1 MAAPSDPP
9 APSPTLSRH
18 VEPVR
23 HRRRWWWALAG
34 TAAANAALT
43 VGLGA
48 RSAPGSLAIAIHV
61 EAAPAAPA
69 PPSAPVVIVQAPPAP
84 PAVAPAVVAPPTRF
98 ADLGPCPATH
108 ARAPTGALTPPSYE
122 PLRGVATSPTDSRR
136 VAAWTGEQVFVSAD
150 GGRTWTGV
158 LAGAGRV
165 LDVAFDCHGR
175 ALALRADGGLGV
187 VDDGREV
194 WRPVP
199 GLALTWPEPDGDAAA
214 AAAAAVAEVDDT
226 AYRPR
231 LVGGGRAIAI
241 VGASVSAEG
250 DRGQRVVITDDVGVS
265 WRSTDLGWYEGKRLP
280 AAWTGDTLRVAVP
293 WTDCS
298 VEGINLVTISPRATR
313 TDELRA
319 YAPDLALAGNAVI
332 ARSYDCGAPGDDGDD
347 GERELCVWRGPR
359 RGWAPMAVPAGGDAE
374 LTLLDGPR
382 DVVIAGDAIYPIG
395 ARRVG
400 GGRPWSSAWQARAV
414 DLAGRV
420 WGLDEAGQLV
430 RG

>member
-1 MAAPSDPP
+1 MVAPSAPPDPSL
-9 APSPTLSRH
+9 ALSRH

-43 VGLGA
+43 LGLGA
-48 RSAPGSLAIAIHV
+48 RSSTGGLAIAIHV
-61 EAAPAAPA
+61 EAAAPAAP
-69 PPSAPVVIVQAPPAP
+69 PPVPVVIVQAQAAPTAIVPVVAGPPAP
-84 PAVAPAVVAPPTRF
+84 F
-98 ADLGPCPATH
+98 ADLGPCPAPH
-108 ARAPTGALTPPSYE
+108 PRAPTGELTQPTFE

-136 VAAWTGEQVFVSAD
+136 VAAWPRDQVFVSAD
-150 GGRTWTGV
+150 AGHTWRGV
-158 LAGAGRV
+158 LAGDGRV

-175 ALALRADGGLGV
+175 PLALRAGGGLGV

-194 WRPVP
+194 WRAVP
-199 GLALTWPEPDGDAAA
+199 GLALTLPEPDGDADA

-241 VGASVSAEG
+241 VGATTSDEG

-313 TDELRA
+313 TDELRE
-319 YAPDLALAGNAVI
+319 YASDLALAGGAVI
-332 ARSYDCGAPGDDGDD
+332 ARSYDCAAPGDDGGDR
-347 GERELCVWRGPR
+347 ERELCVWRGPR
-359 RGWAPMAVPAGGDAE
+359 RGWTPMAVPASGDAD

-395 ARRVG
+395 AKGVG
-400 GGRPWSSAWQARAV
+400 RGRSWSSAWHARAV

-420 WGLDEAGQLV
+420 WGLDQAGQLV